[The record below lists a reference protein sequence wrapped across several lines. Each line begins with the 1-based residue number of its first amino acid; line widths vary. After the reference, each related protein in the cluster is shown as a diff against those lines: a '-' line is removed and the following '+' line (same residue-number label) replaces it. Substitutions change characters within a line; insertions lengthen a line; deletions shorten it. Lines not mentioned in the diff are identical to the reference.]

1 MTAEK
6 ESLQPPLVSI
16 IIPTYNCAALLREA
30 LDSVVRQSYSN
41 WEAIVIN
48 NFSTDNTKQVVA
60 GFCDSRMSLFDFA
73 NYGVIAAS
81 RNYGIRFAK
90 GDYVAFLDSDDLWG
104 PEKLKR
110 CLETLQERGE
120 DWVCHGERWFGD
132 GMDKDVMYGPAERAS
147 FDQLL
152 FRGNCISTSAVIVKL
167 EPLKKLGGF
176 QEHVDIVTA
185 EDYDLWLRLA
195 RSGCKII
202 FIKEIL
208 GAYRI
213 HPNGQSR
220 AAIRNM
226 EATTAVVESFFSTL
240 SASSWYDK
248 LKQRARRGSL
258 VYGGAR
264 ALQNNRN
271 HAAAWPL
278 FFRALWLWPFDK
290 RLLPAMC
297 LNLLGLRF

>member
-1 MTAEK
+1 MTVK
-6 ESLQPPLVSI
+6 LQNLHAPLISV
-16 IIPTYNCAALLREA
+16 IIPTYNCAELLREA
-30 LDSVVRQSYSN
+30 LDSVLCQSYAN

-48 NFSTDNTKQVVA
+48 NFSADNTKQVVA
-60 GFCDSRMSLFDFA
+60 GFSDSRISLFDFA

-81 RNYGIRFAK
+81 RNYGISFAK
-90 GDYVAFLDSDDLWG
+90 GEYVAFLDSDDLWR

-110 CLETLQERGE
+110 CMETLQEHDKE
-120 DWVCHGERWFGD
+120 WICNGERWFGD
-132 GMDKDVMYGPAERAS
+132 GIDKDVVYGPAEKAS

-152 FRGNCISTSAVIVKL
+152 FRGNCISTSAVVVKL
-167 EPLKKLGGF
+167 EKLKKLGGF
-176 QEHVDIVTA
+176 KEHVDIVTA

-195 RSGCKII
+195 RSEIKII
-202 FIKEIL
+202 FINEIL
-208 GAYRI
+208 GSYRI
-213 HPNGQSR
+213 HPNGHSR
-220 AAIRNM
+220 AAIKNM
-226 EATTAVVESFFSTL
+226 QATTAVVESFFSSL
-240 SASSWYDK
+240 PASNLYEK
-248 LKQRARRGSL
+248 LKRRARRGSL